1 MATDGVPSTQSDS
14 FGESRRSI
22 KAQLET
28 ALGDVDPSQSMGSS
42 GVVSGSRLQ
51 QTDRTAKSESGSPP
65 SVVGVHGAPL
75 ELLMMLKKRTGGE

>member
-42 GVVSGSRLQ
+42 GVVSG
-51 QTDRTAKSESGSPP
+51 KPP
-65 SVVGVHGAPL
+65 AAN
-75 ELLMMLKKRTGGE
+75 R

>member
-28 ALGDVDPSQSMGSS
+28 GWGRSVTEYGELRGGF
-42 GVVSGSRLQ
+42 R
-51 QTDRTAKSESGSPP
+51 EPP
-65 SVVGVHGAPL
+65 AAN
-75 ELLMMLKKRTGGE
+75 R